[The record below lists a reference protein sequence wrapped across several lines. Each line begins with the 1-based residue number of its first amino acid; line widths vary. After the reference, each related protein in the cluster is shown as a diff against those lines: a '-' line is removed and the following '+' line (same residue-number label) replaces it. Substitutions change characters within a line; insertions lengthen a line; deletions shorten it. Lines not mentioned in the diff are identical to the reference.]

1 MMVTVH
7 LDQLYSYSHDP
18 KVVAKQLA
26 AMQNRGLRLNVH
38 VKDPQT
44 AEVFKYLPKT
54 ATKTP
59 GRRPNLAILLVTGFI
74 ASAAF
79 IGGGIMGLFPYL

>member
-18 KVVAKQLA
+18 KAVAQQLA
-26 AMQNRGLRLNVH
+26 AMQKRGLRLNVH

-44 AEVFKYLPKT
+44 AEVFKYLPK
-54 ATKTP
+54 AAAKAHN
-59 GRRPNLAILLVTGFI
+59 RRLNLAILLTGGLI
-74 ASAAF
+74 ASAAL
-79 IGGGIMGLFPYL
+79 IGGGVMGLLPYL